1 MKVASDLLACLP
13 VSKKRLNISALRVQ
27 KLAKTIAVKPNNRID
42 LSKPSHHLKLSSK
55 SILPELLLRYVG

>member
-27 KLAKTIAVKPNNRID
+27 KLAKAIAANPNYRID
-42 LSKPSHHLKLSSK
+42 LSPPIILNHSSN
-55 SILPELLLRYVG
+55 SILPELL